1 MFWGD
6 TRKMRKIKAAA
17 RGTAR
22 KPMSLLS
29 AAVAA
34 ALLAGIAVPAFAQ
47 SADAGQVGDPSSW
60 HDDEF
65 NADWGLAAIGAD
77 YAYARG
83 LSGKGIRLGI
93 FDSGSGL
100 DHPEFAGK
108 NNHALTIADMLEDGS
123 RCTNTTILGGPG
135 ACFSSVGD
143 QVAIDYVGYNANVP
157 ENIRRLIESG
167 PYVQAGASYNTHGT
181 HVAGTMVA
189 NRDGSG
195 TQGVAYAADITAA
208 KLFFNSASE
217 WRRTSSGY
225 SVVDLAPQLGPS
237 DGAIQDMYAQMNA
250 DGVRAINHSWGL
262 SNEPSAALMDLYYA
276 DEGTREYLDIFAQG
290 SRDSGLIQVWAA
302 GNTSSVI
309 ATPAQSPIAGL
320 YATLPRAFPDIEKYW
335 LSVVNVNEDLVL
347 SNRSNRCG
355 LSAEWCVAAPGSDIA
370 STVYGDDSSLE
381 AHTTVDADGNI
392 ILDVTKSEPDYGY
405 GYMSGTSMAAPH
417 VTGALALLMERFPY
431 LDNAQIRDVLLTTA
445 TDLGAPGVDDIY
457 GWGLINLKK
466 AIEGPGLLRVDTD
479 VVMNQRAGGTKVWE
493 GNAWDD
499 WSNDIGGPGR
509 LTKSGI
515 GWLRLSGNNGF
526 AGADVA
532 QGILELTGDNH
543 FTANLKVNGGV
554 LMLNGSV
561 TGTDLDIDSGMAV
574 VNGVQHGGSTRVGVN
589 GFLGGNGTLS
599 DTRVEG
605 TIAPGNSIGKLT
617 IDGNY
622 VQAAGSTYVA
632 EILPP
637 STSDALQVNGTAT
650 LEGGTLKMVLTSGEY
665 ALGNHYVLLSATGGI
680 TGTFDALD
688 TSAVSPFLGF
698 KVGYAANGISVDVG
712 RGLSLAAAAATPN
725 QRAAGAAVDTLAIGQ
740 GLTQPLVQL
749 FPAQAMAA
757 LDQLDGELHA
767 TAQAVRIESSRRL
780 RDLAL
785 GRAGIGQDGFTA
797 QSDAT
802 GYAAWVDAGH
812 VGGHLDGDGNAARA
826 EYSGNSTLV
835 GAEYGFDSGWR
846 IGVMGGSGRND
857 LNVRDRASKARID
870 STMGGLYAG
879 KSWGGLGLRGGL
891 TFSKDDLSSHRR
903 VAFSGVQDQTHAD
916 YKADTTQGFVELG
929 YRMGAGAWEFEPY
942 AQFAQVRVDGKRF
955 AENGGV
961 SALSGKAEDMRT
973 DLATGGVR
981 FNVNLKGAAQQQSW
995 LSLRGGLA
1003 YRHAD
1008 GDRLP
1013 TATVAWQG
1021 GDAFGVQGTPL
1032 AKDSTVLEAGIGA
1045 RLNERVLLE
1054 IGYSG
1059 QWSDEARDDAANARL
1074 SVQF

>member
-1 MFWGD
+1 
-6 TRKMRKIKAAA
+6 MRKIKAAA

-34 ALLAGIAVPAFAQ
+34 ALLAGVAVPAFAQ

-157 ENIRRLIESG
+157 ENIRRIIESG

-217 WRRTSSGY
+217 WRRTSRGY

-466 AIEGPGLLRVDTD
+466 AI
-479 VVMNQRAGGTKVWE
+479 
-493 GNAWDD
+493 
-499 WSNDIGGPGR
+499 
-509 LTKSGI
+509 
-515 GWLRLSGNNGF
+515 
-526 AGADVA
+526 
-532 QGILELTGDNH
+532 
-543 FTANLKVNGGV
+543 
-554 LMLNGSV
+554 
-561 TGTDLDIDSGMAV
+561 
-574 VNGVQHGGSTRVGVN
+574 
-589 GFLGGNGTLS
+589 
-599 DTRVEG
+599 
-605 TIAPGNSIGKLT
+605 
-617 IDGNY
+617 
-622 VQAAGSTYVA
+622 
-632 EILPP
+632 
-637 STSDALQVNGTAT
+637 
-650 LEGGTLKMVLTSGEY
+650 
-665 ALGNHYVLLSATGGI
+665 
-680 TGTFDALD
+680 
-688 TSAVSPFLGF
+688 
-698 KVGYAANGISVDVG
+698 
-712 RGLSLAAAAATPN
+712 
-725 QRAAGAAVDTLAIGQ
+725 
-740 GLTQPLVQL
+740 
-749 FPAQAMAA
+749 
-757 LDQLDGELHA
+757 
-767 TAQAVRIESSRRL
+767 
-780 RDLAL
+780 
-785 GRAGIGQDGFTA
+785 
-797 QSDAT
+797 
-802 GYAAWVDAGH
+802 
-812 VGGHLDGDGNAARA
+812 
-826 EYSGNSTLV
+826 
-835 GAEYGFDSGWR
+835 
-846 IGVMGGSGRND
+846 
-857 LNVRDRASKARID
+857 
-870 STMGGLYAG
+870 
-879 KSWGGLGLRGGL
+879 
-891 TFSKDDLSSHRR
+891 
-903 VAFSGVQDQTHAD
+903 
-916 YKADTTQGFVELG
+916 
-929 YRMGAGAWEFEPY
+929 
-942 AQFAQVRVDGKRF
+942 
-955 AENGGV
+955 
-961 SALSGKAEDMRT
+961 
-973 DLATGGVR
+973 
-981 FNVNLKGAAQQQSW
+981 
-995 LSLRGGLA
+995 
-1003 YRHAD
+1003 
-1008 GDRLP
+1008 
-1013 TATVAWQG
+1013 
-1021 GDAFGVQGTPL
+1021 
-1032 AKDSTVLEAGIGA
+1032 
-1045 RLNERVLLE
+1045 
-1054 IGYSG
+1054 
-1059 QWSDEARDDAANARL
+1059 
-1074 SVQF
+1074 

>member
-1 MFWGD
+1 
-6 TRKMRKIKAAA
+6 MRKTKAAA

-22 KPMSLLS
+22 KPTSLLS

-93 FDSGSGL
+93 FDSGVAT
-100 DHPEFAGK
+100 DHSEFAGK
-108 NNHALTIADMLEDGS
+108 KLTSIHMADPGCESGDILDGLDA
-123 RCTNTTILGGPG
+123 CYMTDGNTP
-135 ACFSSVGD
+135 
-143 QVAIDYVGYNANVP
+143 AIDYLEYTDADKALVQLLIKIGWLNPRAEQIILDNYVGF
-157 ENIRRLIESG
+157 
-167 PYVQAGASYNTHGT
+167 SYATHGT
-181 HVAGTMVA
+181 HVAGTMTA

-195 TQGVAYAADITAA
+195 TQGVAYGADLTTARLFSNSYQDVTSWLGGVLGVNFGGTSLAQGPYGESVEQMYQEMAA
-208 KLFFNSASE
+208 S
-217 WRRTSSGY
+217 
-225 SVVDLAPQLGPS
+225 
-237 DGAIQDMYAQMNA
+237 
-250 DGVRAINHSWGL
+250 GVRAINHSWGL
-262 SNEPSAALMDLYYA
+262 TNEPTTAAKMDALYAPNADYFQTYA
-276 DEGTREYLDIFAQG
+276 DG
-290 SRDSGLIQVWAA
+290 SLKTGMLQVFAA
-302 GNTSSVI
+302 GNNYGD
-309 ATPAQSPIAGL
+309 IAGI
-320 YATLPRAFPDIEKYW
+320 YASLPRYLPELEKYW
-335 LSVVNVNEDLVL
+335 LSVVNINQTGTIDE
-347 SNRSNRCG
+347 SSSICG
-355 LSAEWCVAAPGSDIA
+355 LSKDWCVAAPGTDIT
-370 STVYGDDSSLE
+370 STVVEGKIEGESIK
-381 AHTTVDADGNI
+381 DADGNVVGFH
-392 ILDVTKSEPDYGY
+392 VTSQTPEYGY
-405 GYMSGTSMAAPH
+405 GDMTGTSMAAPH

-499 WSNDIGGPGR
+499 WTNDIGGPGR

-515 GWLRLSGNNGF
+515 GWLRLSGDNSF

-712 RGLSLAAAAATPN
+712 RGQSLASAATTPN

-757 LDQLDGELHA
+757 LDQLSGELHA
-767 TAQAVRIESSRRL
+767 SALAVRAESSRRL

-785 GRAGIGQDGFTA
+785 GRAASGQDAFTA

-870 STMGGLYAG
+870 STTGGLYAG
-879 KSWGGLGLRGGL
+879 KAWGGLGLRGGL
-891 TFSKDDLSSHRR
+891 TWSKDDLSTHRK
-903 VAFSGVQDQTHAD
+903 VAFTGVQDQAHAD
-916 YKADTTQGFVELG
+916 YKADTAQGFVELA
-929 YRMGAGAWEFEPY
+929 YRLDAGAWGWEPY
-942 AQFAQVRVDGKRF
+942 AQFAQLRVDGKRF
-955 AENGGV
+955 AEEGGV
-961 SALSGKAEDMRT
+961 SALAGKAGDMRT
-973 DLATGGVR
+973 DLATAGLRFGVD
-981 FNVNLKGAAQQQSW
+981 LKGTGQEQSW

-1003 YRHAD
+1003 YRHAG

-1013 TATVAWQG
+1013 SATVAWQG
-1021 GDAFGVQGTPL
+1021 GDAFAVQGTPL
-1032 AKDSTVLEAGIGA
+1032 AKDSTVLDAGIAA
-1045 RLNERVLLE
+1045 RLSPRVLLE

-1059 QWSDEARDDAANARL
+1059 QWSGQARDDAANARL

>member
-34 ALLAGIAVPAFAQ
+34 ALLAGVAVPAFAQ

-93 FDSGSGL
+93 FDSGVAT
-100 DHPEFAGK
+100 DHSEFAGK
-108 NNHALTIADMLEDGS
+108 KLTSIHMADPGCESGDILDGPDA
-123 RCTNTTILGGPG
+123 CYMTDGNTP
-135 ACFSSVGD
+135 
-143 QVAIDYVGYNANVP
+143 AIDYLEYTDADKALVQLLIKIGWLNPRAEQIILDNYVGF
-157 ENIRRLIESG
+157 
-167 PYVQAGASYNTHGT
+167 SYATHGT
-181 HVAGTMVA
+181 HVAGTMTA

-195 TQGVAYAADITAA
+195 TQGVAYGADLTTAR
-208 KLFFNSASE
+208 LFSNSYQDV
-217 WRRTSSGY
+217 TSWLGGVLGVNFGGTSLAQGPY
-225 SVVDLAPQLGPS
+225 GESV
-237 DGAIQDMYAQMNA
+237 AQMYQEMA
-250 DGVRAINHSWGL
+250 ASGVRAINHSWGL
-262 SNEPSAALMDLYYA
+262 TNEPTTAAKMDALYAPNADYFQTYA
-276 DEGTREYLDIFAQG
+276 DG
-290 SRDSGLIQVWAA
+290 SLKTGMLQVFAA
-302 GNTSSVI
+302 GNNYGD
-309 ATPAQSPIAGL
+309 IAGI
-320 YATLPRAFPDIEKYW
+320 YASLPRYLPELEKYW
-335 LSVVNVNEDLVL
+335 LSVVNINQTGTIDE
-347 SNRSNRCG
+347 SSSICG
-355 LSAEWCVAAPGSDIA
+355 LSKDWCVAAPGTDIT
-370 STVYGDDSSLE
+370 STVVEGKIEGESIK
-381 AHTTVDADGNI
+381 DADGNVVGFH
-392 ILDVTKSEPDYGY
+392 VTSQTPEYGY
-405 GYMSGTSMAAPH
+405 GDMTGTSMATPH

-431 LDNAQIRDVLLTTA
+431 LDNAQVRDVLLTTA
-445 TDLGAPGVDDIY
+445 TDIGAPGVDDIY

-499 WSNDIGGPGR
+499 WSNDIDGPGR

-532 QGILELTGDNH
+532 QGILELTGDNS
-543 FTANLKVNGGV
+543 FTANLKVTGGV
-554 LMLNGSV
+554 LMLNGSI
-561 TGTDLDIDSGMAV
+561 TGTDMDIDSGMAV
-574 VNGVQHGGSTRVGVN
+574 VNGIQHGGSTRVGIN

-622 VQAAGSTYVA
+622 VQAAGSTYLA

-665 ALGNHYVLLSATGGI
+665 ALGNHYALLSATGGI

-712 RGLSLAAAAATPN
+712 RGLSLAAAGTTPN

-785 GRAGIGQDGFTA
+785 GRAGIGQDGFTS
-797 QSDAT
+797 QSDAA

-835 GAEYGFDSGWR
+835 GAEYGFDNGWR

-903 VAFSGVQDQTHAD
+903 VAFAGVQDQAHAD
-916 YKADTTQGFVELG
+916 YKADTMQGFVELG

-955 AENGGV
+955 AEDGGV
-961 SALSGKAEDMRT
+961 SALSGKADDMRT

-1013 TATVAWQG
+1013 SATVAWQG

-1045 RLNERVLLE
+1045 RLSERVLLE

>member
-1 MFWGD
+1 
-6 TRKMRKIKAAA
+6 MRKTKAAA

-22 KPMSLLS
+22 KPTSLLS

-93 FDSGSGL
+93 FDSGVAT
-100 DHPEFAGK
+100 DHSEFAGK
-108 NNHALTIADMLEDGS
+108 KLTSIHMADPGCESGDILDGPDA
-123 RCTNTTILGGPG
+123 CYMTDGNTP
-135 ACFSSVGD
+135 
-143 QVAIDYVGYNANVP
+143 AIDYLEYTDADKALVQLLIKIGWLNPRAEQIILDNYVGF
-157 ENIRRLIESG
+157 
-167 PYVQAGASYNTHGT
+167 SYATHGT
-181 HVAGTMVA
+181 HVAGTMTA

-195 TQGVAYAADITAA
+195 TQGVAYGADLTTAR
-208 KLFFNSASE
+208 LFSNSYQDV
-217 WRRTSSGY
+217 TSWLGGVLGVNFGGTSLAQGPY
-225 SVVDLAPQLGPS
+225 GESV
-237 DGAIQDMYAQMNA
+237 AQMYQEMA
-250 DGVRAINHSWGL
+250 ASGVRAINHSWGL
-262 SNEPSAALMDLYYA
+262 TNEPTTAAKMDALYAPNADYFQTYA
-276 DEGTREYLDIFAQG
+276 DG
-290 SRDSGLIQVWAA
+290 SLKTGMLQVFAA
-302 GNTSSVI
+302 GNNYGD
-309 ATPAQSPIAGL
+309 IAGI
-320 YATLPRAFPDIEKYW
+320 YASLPRYLPELEKYW
-335 LSVVNVNEDLVL
+335 LSVVNINQTGTIDE
-347 SNRSNRCG
+347 SSSICG
-355 LSAEWCVAAPGSDIA
+355 LSKDWCVAAPGTDIT
-370 STVYGDDSSLE
+370 STVVEGKIEGESIK
-381 AHTTVDADGNI
+381 DADGNVVGFH
-392 ILDVTKSEPDYGY
+392 VTSQTPEYGY
-405 GYMSGTSMAAPH
+405 GDMTGTSMAAPH

-445 TDLGAPGVDDIY
+445 TDIGAPGVDDIY

-543 FTANLKVNGGV
+543 FTANLKVDGGV

-574 VNGVQHGGSTRVGVN
+574 VNGMQHGGSTRVGVN

-622 VQAAGSTYVA
+622 VQAAGSTYLA

-665 ALGNHYVLLSATGGI
+665 ALGNHYALLSATGGV

-712 RGLSLAAAAATPN
+712 RGLSLAAAGTTPN
-725 QRAAGAAVDTLAIGQ
+725 QRAAGTAVDTLAIGQ

-785 GRAGIGQDGFTA
+785 GRAGIGQDGFTS

-835 GAEYGFDSGWR
+835 GAEYGFDNGWR

-903 VAFSGVQDQTHAD
+903 VAFAGVQDQAHAD
-916 YKADTTQGFVELG
+916 YKADTMQGFVELG
-929 YRMGAGAWEFEPY
+929 YRMAAGAWEFEPY

-955 AENGGV
+955 AEDGGV
-961 SALSGKAEDMRT
+961 SALSGKADDMRT

-981 FNVNLKGAAQQQSW
+981 FNVNLKGTAQQQSW

-1003 YRHAD
+1003 YRHAG
-1008 GDRLP
+1008 GDRVP

-1045 RLNERVLLE
+1045 RLSERVLLE

>member
-1 MFWGD
+1 
-6 TRKMRKIKAAA
+6 MRKTKAAA

-22 KPMSLLS
+22 KPTSLLS

-93 FDSGSGL
+93 FDSGVAT
-100 DHPEFAGK
+100 DHSEFAGK
-108 NNHALTIADMLEDGS
+108 KLTSIHMADPGCESGDILDGP
-123 RCTNTTILGGPG
+123 NTCYMTDGNTP
-135 ACFSSVGD
+135 
-143 QVAIDYVGYNANVP
+143 AIDYLEYTDADKALVQLLIKIGWLNPRAEQIILDNYVGF
-157 ENIRRLIESG
+157 
-167 PYVQAGASYNTHGT
+167 SYATHGT
-181 HVAGTMVA
+181 HVAGTMTA

-195 TQGVAYAADITAA
+195 TQGVAYGADLTTARLFSNSYQDVTSWLGGVLGVNFGGTSLAQGPYGESVEQMYQEMAA
-208 KLFFNSASE
+208 S
-217 WRRTSSGY
+217 
-225 SVVDLAPQLGPS
+225 
-237 DGAIQDMYAQMNA
+237 
-250 DGVRAINHSWGL
+250 GVRAINHSWGL
-262 SNEPSAALMDLYYA
+262 TNEPTTAAKMDALYAPNADYFQTYA
-276 DEGTREYLDIFAQG
+276 DG
-290 SRDSGLIQVWAA
+290 SLKTGMLQVFAA
-302 GNTSSVI
+302 GNNYGD
-309 ATPAQSPIAGL
+309 IAGI
-320 YATLPRAFPDIEKYW
+320 YASLPRYLPELEKYW
-335 LSVVNVNEDLVL
+335 LSVVNINQTGTIDE
-347 SNRSNRCG
+347 SSSICG
-355 LSAEWCVAAPGSDIA
+355 LSKDWCVAAPGTDIT
-370 STVYGDDSSLE
+370 STVVEGKIEGESIK
-381 AHTTVDADGNI
+381 DADGKVVGFH
-392 ILDVTKSEPDYGY
+392 VTSQTPEYGY
-405 GYMSGTSMAAPH
+405 GDMTGTSMAAPH

-532 QGILELTGDNH
+532 QGILELTGDNS
-543 FTANLKVNGGV
+543 FTANLKVTGGV
-554 LMLNGSV
+554 LMLGGSI
-561 TGTDLDIDSGMAV
+561 TGTDLDINSGMAV
-574 VNGVQHGGSTRVGVN
+574 VNGVQHGGSTLVGAN
-589 GFLGGNGTLS
+589 GVLGGNGTLS

-622 VQAAGSTYVA
+622 VQAAGSTYLA

-665 ALGNHYVLLSATGGI
+665 ALGNHYALLSASGGV
-680 TGTFDALD
+680 TGTFTTLD

-712 RGLSLAAAAATPN
+712 RGLSLAAAGTTPN

-757 LDQLDGELHA
+757 LDELDGELHA

-785 GRAGIGQDGFTA
+785 GRAGIGQDGFTS
-797 QSDAT
+797 QSDAA

-835 GAEYGFDSGWR
+835 GAEYGFDNGWR

-903 VAFSGVQDQTHAD
+903 VAFAGVQDQAHAD
-916 YKADTTQGFVELG
+916 YKAGTTQGFVELG
-929 YRMGAGAWEFEPY
+929 YRMEAGAWEFEPY

-955 AENGGV
+955 AEDGGV
-961 SALSGKAEDMRT
+961 SALSGKADDMRT

-1003 YRHAD
+1003 YRHAG

-1045 RLNERVLLE
+1045 RLSERVLLE